1 MSEAPSWKFRQMHP
15 GEMNIDP
22 IEAEFFSTE
31 ALGSLADA
39 LVREA
44 IQNSLDARRN
54 GEKLKIRV
62 LFPAP
67 LAMPGQEEKVAYM
80 AGLLE
85 HFGASRSGLARP
97 PSPDEPLEFMAIEDF
112 GTRGL
117 QGDPRQ
123 SEDAELDAAGP
134 RNDFYYFWR
143 NIGRSRKEASELGR
157 WGLGKT
163 VFPAASRI
171 NAFFGLTVR
180 ADDRRHF
187 LMGQSVLKIHKLAG
201 RRFYPYGYF
210 GGFDSEFAVPVDD
223 AEFLDRFCRDFQLA
237 RKDEPGLSVVV
248 PYPDAELAPQ
258 AIVPSIVRHYFTPI
272 IAGDLVVEVV
282 HDGQSRVLD
291 AATLPELLT
300 EATWDDAYQYQRL
313 VELARWG
320 LSLTQD
326 KRAQV
331 AVPAESSAPRWT
343 NECFAADTLA
353 GIREQFNEGR
363 RVAITVPVW
372 VKPVSASAVLSR
384 FEVYLERDET
394 LESADE
400 HFVRDGITVAGVR
413 ASLQKG
419 VRALVTV
426 RDRPLSQLLGD
437 SENPAHTEWQERSP
451 KFRDRY
457 RHGPYT
463 LRYIKNAPRELVR
476 ILTRPAEGRDF
487 KLLQHLFSLDV
498 PTEEMVNDPKKGHEE
513 KPGTEAT
520 AAPEGVETVGKD
532 RFFHLQKLRGGFR
545 VSGNGNAKAMPR
557 HAAVWVAYELRRGNP
572 FSQYQPPDF
581 EMDKPPIQLNAVAAE
596 VAQQQ
601 RNLLVLRIQK
611 PDFQVTV
618 KGFDVR
624 RDIRV
629 RVLGVD
635 GEYGA

>member
-1 MSEAPSWKFRQMHP
+1 MSDAPIWKFRQMNP

-39 LVREA
+39 FVREA

-54 GEKLKIRV
+54 GEKLRIRI

-67 LAMPGQEEKVAYM
+67 LAMPGQKEKAHYM
-80 AGLLE
+80 TGLLE
-85 HFGASRSGLARP
+85 HFSASRSGIARP
-97 PSPDEPLEFMAIEDF
+97 PTPEEPLEFMLIEDF

-117 QGDPRQ
+117 QGDPLQ
-123 SEDAELDAAGP
+123 SEDAELDSAGL

-163 VFPAASRI
+163 VFPAASRV

-180 ADDRRHF
+180 ADDRCRF
-187 LMGQSVLKIHKLAG
+187 LMGQSVLKIHKLDG
-201 RRFYPYGYF
+201 KRFYPYGYF
-210 GGFDSEFAVPVDD
+210 GRFDGEFAVPVE
-223 AEFLDRFCRDFQLA
+223 APGLLDRFCRDFQLA
-237 RKDEPGLSVVV
+237 RDGEPGLSVVI
-248 PYPDAELAPQ
+248 PYPDPELTPQ

-272 IAGDLVVEVV
+272 VGGDLVVEVV
-282 HDGQSRVLD
+282 HDGLTQSLD
-291 AATLPELLT
+291 ATTLPKLLA
-300 EATWDDAYQYQRL
+300 EASWDDAYTYRRL
-313 VELARWG
+313 VELAQWG
-320 LSLTQD
+320 LSLAQD
-326 KRAQV
+326 KYATSS
-331 AVPAESSAPRWT
+331 APLESNAPRWT
-343 NECFAADTLA
+343 NECFSTDAFSGL
-353 GIREQFNEGR
+353 RERLNSGQR
-363 RVAITVPVW
+363 IAVTVPVW
-372 VKPVSASAVLSR
+372 VKPMSADATLSR
-384 FEVYLERDET
+384 FDVYLERDDT
-394 LESADE
+394 LDGADE
-400 HFVRDGITVAGVR
+400 HFVRDGITIAGVR

-451 KFRDRY
+451 KFKDRY

-463 LRYIKNAPRELVR
+463 LRYIKNAPREIVR
-476 ILTRPAEGRDF
+476 ILTRLAEGRDF

-498 PTEEMVNDPKKGHEE
+498 PTEEQVEDPKKGHEE
-513 KPGTEAT
+513 KPGAEAT
-520 AAPEGVETVGKD
+520 AAPGELETVGKD

-545 VSGNGNAKAMPR
+545 ISGNGNAKAMPR
-557 HAAVWVAYELRRGNP
+557 NAAVSVAYELRRGNP

-581 EMDKPPIQLNAVAAE
+581 ELDKSPIQVSTVAAD
-596 VAQQQ
+596 VAQKQ

-629 RVLGVD
+629 RVLSID
-635 GEYGA
+635 GEVGP

>member
-1 MSEAPSWKFRQMHP
+1 MSEAPRWKFRQMNP

-54 GEKLKIRV
+54 GETLKIRI

-67 LAMPGQEEKVAYM
+67 TAMPGQEEKVAYM

-97 PSPDEPLEFMAIEDF
+97 PSPDEPLEFMVIEDF

-123 SEDAELDAAGP
+123 SEDAEIDGAAP

-180 ADDRRHF
+180 ADDERRL

-201 RRFYPYGYF
+201 KRFYPYGYF
-210 GGFDSEFAVPVDD
+210 GEFDGEFAVPVEVP
-223 AEFLDRFCRDFQLA
+223 EFLDSFCRDFQLD
-237 RKDEPGLSVVV
+237 RKDEPGLSVVI
-248 PYPDAELAPQ
+248 PYPDSELTPQ
-258 AIVPSIVRHYFTPI
+258 AIVPSIVCHYFTPI
-272 IAGDLVVEVV
+272 IAGDLVVEVI
-282 HDGQSRVLD
+282 HDGPSRVLD
-291 AATLPELLT
+291 AATLPDLLVG
-300 EATWDDAYQYQRL
+300 AKWDNAYQYQRL
-313 VELARWG
+313 IDLARWG
-320 LSLTQD
+320 LSLAEGS
-326 KRAQV
+326 RAQV
-331 AVPAESSAPRWT
+331 AIPSESGAPRWT
-343 NECFAADTLA
+343 NDCFAADTYSA
-353 GIREQFNEGR
+353 TREQFNDGR
-363 RVAITVPVW
+363 RIAVTVPVW
-372 VKPVSASAVLSR
+372 VKPVSGSAALSR
-384 FEVYLERDET
+384 FDVYLERDET
-394 LESADE
+394 LDSADE

-426 RDRPLSQLLGD
+426 RDRALSQLLGD

-451 KFRDRY
+451 KFKDRY

-476 ILTRPAEGRDF
+476 ILTRPSEGRDF

-498 PTEEMVNDPKKGHEE
+498 PTEEVVSDPKKGHQE
-513 KPGTEAT
+513 KPGAAAT
-520 AAPEGVETVGKD
+520 AAPAGVETVGKD
-532 RFFHLQKLRGGFR
+532 RFFYLQKLRGGFR
-545 VSGNGNAKAMPR
+545 VSGNGSAKGMPR

-581 EMDKPPIQLNAVAAE
+581 EMDKPPIQLDAVDAE

-629 RVLGVD
+629 RVIGVD
-635 GEYGA
+635 GEFGS

>member
-1 MSEAPSWKFRQMHP
+1 MSDAPVWKFRQMNP

-39 LVREA
+39 FVREA
-44 IQNSLDARRN
+44 IQNSLDARRD

-67 LAMPGQEEKVAYM
+67 LAVPGRNENVDYM
-80 AGLLE
+80 AGLLR
-85 HFGASRSGLARP
+85 HFGASRSGLAQP
-97 PSPDEPLEFMAIEDF
+97 PSPDEPLEFMVIEDF

-117 QGDPRQ
+117 QGDPLQ
-123 SEDAELDAAGP
+123 SEDVAIDAAGP

-180 ADDRRHF
+180 ADDRRRY
-187 LMGQSVLKIHKLAG
+187 LMGQSVLKIHKLEG
-201 RRFYPYGYF
+201 KRFYPYGYF
-210 GGFDSEFAVPVDD
+210 GGFNGEFAIPVD
-223 AEFLDRFCRDFQLA
+223 APQFLDRFCRDFQLA
-237 RKDEPGLSVVV
+237 RNDQPGLSVVI
-248 PYPDAELAPQ
+248 PYPDPELTPQ

-272 IAGDLVVEVV
+272 IGGDLVVEVV

-291 AATLPELLT
+291 AATLPRLLMQ
-300 EATWDDAYQYQRL
+300 ASWDDAYRYQRL
-313 VELARWG
+313 VELAQWG
-320 LSLTQD
+320 LSVARD
-326 KRAQV
+326 KCAEV
-331 AVPAESSAPRWT
+331 AAPPGPSAPRWM
-343 NECFAADTLA
+343 NDSIAPDTVSAL
-353 GIREQFNEGR
+353 REQFNDGQR
-363 RVAITVPVW
+363 IAVTVPVW
-372 VKPVSASAVLSR
+372 VKPVSTSAALSH
-384 FEVYLERDET
+384 FEVYLERDEA
-394 LESADE
+394 LDGADE
-400 HFVRDGITVAGVR
+400 HFVRDGITIAGVR

-451 KFRDRY
+451 KFKDRY
-457 RHGPYT
+457 RHGPST
-463 LRYIKNAPRELVR
+463 LRYVRNAPREIVR
-476 ILTRPAEGRDF
+476 ILTRPAGGRDF

-498 PTEEMVNDPKKGHEE
+498 PTEEMVKDPKKGHQE

-520 AAPEGVETVGKD
+520 AAPGGVETVGKD

-545 VSGNGNAKAMPR
+545 LSGNGNTKAMPR

-572 FSQYQPPDF
+572 FGQYQAPDF
-581 EMDKPPIQLNAVAAE
+581 ELDRPPIQVSTVAAE

-601 RNLLVLRIQK
+601 RNLLVVRIQK

-618 KGFDVR
+618 RGFDVR

-629 RVLGVD
+629 KVLGVD
-635 GEYGA
+635 GELGA